1 MPPRRRKQSNA
12 MLYTLIIFVGLFI
25 ATTTI
30 AVVYYV
36 KAEES
41 RTKGIDLQ
49 NELTNFASSRDQQ
62 NIGNIV
68 GAKPGDKSWIGT
80 MVDYLDKATV
90 LIKGGVPEST
100 SAEVKI
106 GNAIEETA
114 KAKEL
119 AQKYITIEDPNT
131 KGLTQ
136 IVTEL
141 VSILKTTKDSEAN
154 TLSLLA
160 DLQQRFKE
168 ADQDHN
174 EKEQQSII
182 DKERLQKLVDN
193 ALADYNQLKATL
205 RQSTDEQV
213 RELAVKLDEAD
224 ANVES
229 MRNDLLKTQD
239 ELKDVTKKM
248 MIAQKEVMEI
258 KPAPDPNESAYKPDG
273 EVILIND
280 MAKVVHLNI
289 GSNDHVYQGLTFTVY
304 DRGSSISPDGKGK
317 AEIEVFDV
325 EKDYSAA
332 RITDSDI
339 KKPILLGDLVANL
352 IWDSNEA
359 NIFVIA
365 GDFDLNRDGKID
377 LYAQDK
383 IKSLIEKWG
392 GTVADNLTIDTDY
405 VVLGN
410 QPETPMKPSM
420 EELEIDPRAMDK
432 YDAAVRDLDR
442 YNDIYNRAQSL
453 WIPIFRYERFLR
465 FIGYETQSTQ
475 AGAF

>member
-1 MPPRRRKQSNA
+1 

-41 RTKGIDLQ
+41 RTNGIDLQ
-49 NELTNFASSRDQQ
+49 NELNNFASSREQQ
-62 NIGNIV
+62 NVGNIV
-68 GAKPGDKSWIGT
+68 GTKPGDKSWIGT
-80 MVDYLDKATV
+80 TVDYLDQSTV
-90 LIKGGVPEST
+90 LIKGGVPEPT

-106 GNAIEETA
+106 GNAIEEAA
-114 KAKEL
+114 KAKQL
-119 AQKYITIEDPNT
+119 AQQYIRIEDPNT

-141 VSILKTTKDSEAN
+141 VSVLKKTIDSEAN

-168 ADQDHN
+168 ADQAHA
-174 EKEQQSII
+174 EKEQQSMA
-182 DKERLQKLVDN
+182 DKERLQKLVDD
-193 ALADYNQLKATL
+193 AVADYNQLKVTL

-213 RELAVKLDEAD
+213 RALAVKLDDAD
-224 ANVES
+224 GNLES
-229 MRNDLLKTQD
+229 MRAELLKTQD

-248 MIAQKEVMEI
+248 MIAQKQFMSV
-258 KPAPDPNESAYKPDG
+258 KPAPDPNESAYIPDG
-273 EVILIND
+273 QIILIND

-289 GSNDHVYQGLTFTVY
+289 GSNNHVYQGLTFAVY
-304 DRGSSISPDGKGK
+304 DRGSSILPDGKGK
-317 AEIEVFDV
+317 AEVEVFDV

-332 RITDSDI
+332 RITRSDI
-339 KKPILLGDLVANL
+339 KKPILVGDLVANL
-352 IWDSNEA
+352 IWDSNEE

-365 GDFDLNRDGKID
+365 GDFDLNKDGKID
-377 LYAQDK
+377 FNASDK
-383 IKSLIEKWG
+383 IQSLIEKWG

-420 EELEIDPRAMDK
+420 EELEIDPRAMVK
-432 YDAAVRDLDR
+432 YEEAVRDLDR
-442 YNDIYNRAQSL
+442 YNDIYERAQSL
-453 WIPIFRYERFLR
+453 WIPIFRYDRFLR
-465 FIGYETQSTQ
+465 FIGYETQSSQ